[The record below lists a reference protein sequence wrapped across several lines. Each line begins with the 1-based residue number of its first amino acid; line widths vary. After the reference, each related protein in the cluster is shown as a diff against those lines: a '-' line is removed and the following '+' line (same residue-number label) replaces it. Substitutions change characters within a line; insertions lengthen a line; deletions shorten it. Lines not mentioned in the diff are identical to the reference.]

1 MVTVSRGSYQ
11 SWSVEWYACLTNICL
26 YIQLH
31 VHKNVCIQ
39 YIGQSKTMDK
49 HIQSLIT
56 AIYFIAQFSRE
67 SQTGVFSFLE
77 KVKQES
83 LVFIF
88 L

>member
-1 MVTVSRGSYQ
+1 
-11 SWSVEWYACLTNICL
+11 
-26 YIQLH
+26 
-31 VHKNVCIQ
+31 
-39 YIGQSKTMDK
+39 MDK
-49 HIQSLIT
+49 HVQSLIT